1 MILAYLKSKKEA
13 IRLQTVIEEESKR
26 IKVLVSGAVVGEI
39 VVTENGAITRAHSD
53 VAPQRLLILELAPI
67 IRSNLHYLVG
77 GDHFISIVND
87 DLTVWRSNPD
97 SNEVSHR
104 VRINLISNNSVDCDM
119 SDDLSN
125 LAIMIAIS

>member
-67 IRSNLHYLVG
+67 I
-77 GDHFISIVND
+77 
-87 DLTVWRSNPD
+87 
-97 SNEVSHR
+97 
-104 VRINLISNNSVDCDM
+104 
-119 SDDLSN
+119 
-125 LAIMIAIS
+125 